1 MPSYSTPA
9 QPLRILC
16 LEDNPLIVMHLEQ
29 MIEDC
34 GHMFVGSMESFV
46 DLKEQFDATA
56 VDCVLVDI
64 DLADGRTGPDAASW
78 LGERAVAALFVT
90 GQERLAQDLRH
101 LVAGIV
107 PKPLSLR
114 TLKTELDQIRRP
126 LTNGRIVEG

>member
-1 MPSYSTPA
+1 MPSKSTPA
-9 QPLRILC
+9 RPLKVLC

-34 GHMFVGSMESFV
+34 GHVFVGSLESFA
-46 DLKEQFDATA
+46 DLREQFDALA

-78 LGERAVAALFVT
+78 LAHRKVATLFVT
-90 GQERLAQDLRH
+90 GQERLAEELRDL
-101 LVAGIV
+101 VVGIV

-114 TLKTELDQIRRP
+114 ALKTGLD
-126 LTNGRIVEG
+126 RIAMHAVTE